1 MIRIDELCV
10 NLPGFSLDRVS
21 LAIEDGEF
29 FCLLGPTGAGK
40 TLILESVAGI
50 MATAGGS
57 IVVAG
62 RDVTRLPPERR
73 GVGIVYQDCA
83 LFPHLNVAKNIEYGR
98 RYYDD
103 KGASAQS
110 RCSDLIHRL
119 GLTNLLD
126 RSVTTLSGG
135 EKQRVALARALAT
148 APTVL
153 LLDEPLASLD
163 PGFREEIRELFR
175 SLHQETGQ
183 TVLMVT
189 HDFTDAHSL
198 ASRVAIL
205 HDGRIEQTGTV
216 ETVFKRPATAFV
228 AEFVGMKNVL
238 PAQINGNRLHIGD
251 LALPAPNVSNDV
263 RLAMIRPE
271 HVCLTPMSQ
280 ISESS
285 TGISGRIVS
294 ISNQG
299 VFAEL
304 VVEAAGVVFFSVML
318 TGTLLEMN
326 LHQGAPVHL
335 QIDPADIHL
344 I

>member
-1 MIRIDELCV
+1 MIRIDELSV
-10 NLPGFSLDRVS
+10 NLPGFTLDRVS
-21 LAIEDGEF
+21 LEIEAGEF

-50 MATAGGS
+50 MATAGGR

-83 LFPHLNVAKNIEYGR
+83 LFPHLNVAKNIAYGL
-98 RYYDD
+98 RYHN
-103 KGASAQS
+103 GAPADAQS
-110 RCSDLIHRL
+110 RCSDLIQRL
-119 GLTNLLD
+119 GLSNLLD

-153 LLDEPLASLD
+153 LLDEPLAALD
-163 PGFREEIRELFR
+163 PCFREEIRELFR
-175 SLHQETGQ
+175 SLHQETGL

-198 ASRVAIL
+198 AGRVAIL
-205 HDGRIEQTGTV
+205 HDGRIEQAGTV

-238 PAQINGNRLHIGD
+238 PARVNDSRLHIGD
-251 LALPAPNVSNDV
+251 LILPVPTAGNNVHQ
-263 RLAMIRPE
+263 AMIRPE
-271 HVCLTPMSQ
+271 HVRLTPMSQ
-280 ISESS
+280 HHESS
-285 TGISGRIVS
+285 TDISGRITS

-304 VVEAAGVVFFSVML
+304 VVDASGVTFYSVML
-318 TGTLLEMN
+318 TGALLEMD
-326 LHQGAPVHL
+326 LQPGSPVRL
-335 QIDPADIHL
+335 NINPADIHL